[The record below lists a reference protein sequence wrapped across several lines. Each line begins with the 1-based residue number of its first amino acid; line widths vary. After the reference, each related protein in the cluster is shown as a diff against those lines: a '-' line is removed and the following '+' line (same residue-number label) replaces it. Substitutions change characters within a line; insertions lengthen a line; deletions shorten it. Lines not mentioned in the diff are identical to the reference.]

1 MFVLA
6 FVFIVTICGAAS
18 AALPLQSTT
27 TTHTNNTT
35 INSTL
40 QTAKATTNSSGSK
53 GDPIITGTVTINR
66 YVNGTYYPVQGATIT
81 VNSTGTN
88 SRILAT
94 TTTDKNGN
102 YYIDFYSTAQS
113 FSVTSSYLG
122 CNNITNTVTVT
133 LNSTDGL
140 YYGTSNFTMTPNIAT
155 VTGSGDGTTVYSS
168 NATKKSFA
176 GIINVKIN
184 NVTYKAFCIDLY
196 TGISDNDNL
205 YENGPLPGTTG
216 SLSNQDNWAAV
227 NYIIT
232 NYTPSNNTEA
242 AAMQCAI
249 WYFTSEQY
257 GVFPGNN
264 STYPGRYQFMTCPTD
279 GITTGGGTNT
289 TVRTLALQIIGNATN
304 GILYPSSINLTPGTI
319 RVPDG
324 GNATVTATVTDQ
336 NGNPLSGV
344 TVNFTSSSGS
354 LSTKTGTTNSLGQI
368 STVLSGVANSTSATV
383 NAAVSGGYGSLL
395 YDNPSNPLQNLVATS
410 VLPNTFSAS
419 SIVNFD
425 LTANVTLS
433 QTVTTPVN
441 VGNTVTYVLTADN
454 TGTSTATGIL
464 INDVAPS
471 GFTVTPSS
479 ETTYYNGVWTI
490 PTLANGA
497 TATLTI
503 TGTATP
509 AMAGTNITN
518 TATRT
523 AEDQYNGMSP
533 TSTINFYTKKASL
546 NITNTATSS
555 PLNVGQTGTFTLTA
569 TNNGPDTATNI
580 QITDALPTGFTAG
593 LPTQGTYNPTTGI
606 WTITSLTSGQ
616 TASLTF
622 TGPITANMA
631 GTTITNTATATWTEY
646 PGTVTIPNSTIYVKE
661 ANVAITQT
669 TSSSPV
675 NVGNTVTYT
684 VTAKNNGPDTATN
697 IVIDD
702 TIPTGFTATPSIGTY
717 TNGVWTIPTL
727 ANGTTAT
734 LTITGT
740 ATPAMAGTSTTNTAT
755 RTSQTEYN
763 NEPTTSVSTPIYTKE
778 GNITVTNTATS
789 SPLNVGQT
797 GTFTLTATN
806 NGPDT
811 ATNIQITDALPT
823 GFTAG
828 LPTQGTYN
836 PTTGIW
842 TITSLTSGQT
852 ASLTF
857 TGPITANMAGTTITN
872 TATATWT
879 EYPGTVTIPNSTIYV
894 KEANVAITQTTS
906 SSPVNVGNTVTYT
919 VTAKNNGPDTATNI
933 VIDDT
938 IPTGFTATPSIGTYT
953 NGVWTIPTLAN
964 GTTATLTI
972 TGTATPAMAGTS
984 TTNTATRTSQTE
996 YNNEPTTSVSTPI
1009 YTKEGNITVTNT
1021 ATSSPLNVGQTGT
1034 FTLTATNNGPDTA
1047 TNIQITDALPT
1058 GFTAGLP
1065 TQGTYN
1071 PTTGIWTIT
1080 SLTSGQTASLTFTGP
1095 ITANMAGTTITNTAT
1110 ATWTEYPGTVTI
1122 PNSTIYV
1129 KEANVA
1135 ITQTTSSSPV
1145 NVGNTVTYT
1154 VTAKNNGP
1162 DTATNIVIDDTI
1174 PTGFTATPSIGTYTN
1189 GVWTIPTLAN
1199 GTTATLTITGT
1210 ATPAMAGTS
1219 TTNTATRTSQTE
1231 YNNEPTTS
1239 VSTPI
1244 YTKEGNITVTNTA
1257 TSSPLNVGQTG
1268 TFTLTATN
1276 NGPDTATNI
1285 QITDALPTGF
1295 TAGLPTQGTYN
1306 PTTGIWTITSLTS
1319 GQTASLTFTGPIT
1332 ANMAGTTITNTAT
1345 ATWTEY
1351 PGTVTIPNST
1361 IYVKEAN
1368 VAITQTT
1375 SSSPVNVGNT
1385 VTYTVTAKNNGPD
1398 TATNIVIDDTIPT
1411 GFTATPSIG
1420 TYTNGVWTIP
1430 TLANGT
1436 TATLTITGTATPA
1449 MAGTSTTNTAT
1460 RTSQTEYNNEPTTS
1474 VSTPIYTK
1482 EGNITVTNTATSSPL
1497 NVGQTGT
1504 FTLTATNN
1512 GPDTATNIQITDALP
1527 TGFTAGLPTQGTY
1540 NPTTGIWTITSLTS
1554 GQTASLTFTGPITAN
1569 MAGTTITNTATA
1581 TWTEYPGTVTIPNST
1596 IYVKEANVAIT
1607 QTTSSSPVNVGN
1619 TVTYTVTAKNNGPDT
1634 ATNIVIDDTIPTGF
1648 TATPSIGTYTN
1659 GVWTIPTL
1667 ANGTTATLTITGTA
1681 TPAMAGTSTTNT
1693 ATRTSQTEY
1702 NNEPTTSV
1710 STPIYTKE
1718 GNITVTNTATSSPLN
1733 VGQTG
1738 TFTLTATNNGPDTA
1752 TNIQITDALP
1762 TGFTAGIPTQG
1773 TYNPTTGIWTITS
1786 LTSGQTASLTF
1797 TGPITANMA
1806 GTTITNTATAT
1817 WTEYPGT
1824 VTIPN
1829 STIYV
1834 KEANVAIT
1842 QTTSSSPVN
1851 VGNTVTYT
1859 VTAKNNGPDTATN
1872 IVIDDTIPT
1881 GFTATPSIGTYTNG
1895 VWTIPTLANGTTAT
1909 LTITGTATPAMA
1921 GTSTTNTATRTSQT
1935 EYNNEPTTSVSTPIY
1950 TKEGNITVTN
1960 TATSS
1965 PLNVGQ
1971 TGTFTLTATNNGPDT
1986 ATNIQ
1991 ITDALPTGFTAGLPT
2006 QGTYNPT
2013 TGIWTI
2019 TSLTSGQTASLTFTG
2034 PITANMAGT
2043 TITNTATATWTEYPG
2058 TVTIPNS
2065 TIYVKEANVAI
2076 TQTTS
2081 TSPVNVGNPVT
2092 YTVTATNNG
2101 PDTATNIVIDD
2112 TIPTGFTATPSIG
2125 TYTNGV
2131 WTIPT
2136 LANGTTATLTITG
2149 NATATMA
2156 GTSTTNTATR
2166 ISQTEYNNEPTTSVS
2181 APIYTKEGNI
2191 TVTNTATTSPIN
2203 VGQTGTF
2210 TLNVTNNGPDTTTNI
2225 KITDA
2230 LPTGFTAGTPTQG
2243 TYNSTTGIWTITSL
2257 TSGQTAT
2264 LTFTGL
2270 ITSNMAGTNIT
2281 NNANATWTEYPGTVT
2296 IPQATIYIKEA
2307 NVVLSQTG
2315 NYSGNTVTF
2324 VVTATN
2330 NGPDTATN
2338 INILDLIPSGL
2349 TGVTITPSIG
2359 TYNSTTGIW
2368 TINSLLNGTFA
2379 TLNITGIAVP
2389 QSIITNNATR
2399 TGQTEYN
2406 NEPNTIKLS
2415 MYVPDVNIAIYN
2427 YPWWYNGDTQSQ
2439 QYTYVVGNAPVLT
2452 TDIWNNGPDDATG
2465 VVIEYDMGSGLEYQG
2480 CSADIGT
2487 VTYNS
2492 QNNSLTWDLGN
2503 IPNGGDVLLKIFVRI
2518 TQSGTATPNLTT
2530 TSKLIHVDQYDS
2542 DTTDNTATCALT
2554 APTAADIQVNQT
2566 QNTYTGTNGKKYITY
2581 TITTTNNG
2589 PDTATGVQITDLLPT
2604 GTTYNSSTIPTG
2616 TTYNPTTGIWNIG
2629 TLNNTNNLTLTITA
2643 QITATTG
2650 TITNT
2655 ASESNEN
2662 EYDPNYANN
2671 AQTCSYTISGT
2682 YTPTSNIAIY
2692 NYPWWYNSDTQSQ
2705 QYTYVVGNAPVL
2717 TTDIWNNGPDD
2728 ATGVVIEYDMGSG
2741 LEYEGCSAD
2750 IGTVTYN
2757 SQNNSLT
2764 WDLGNIPNGGDVL
2777 LKIFVRIT
2785 QSGTATPNLTTTS
2798 KLIHVDQYDSDT
2810 TDNTATC
2817 ALTAPTAADIQVNQ
2831 TQNTTTDNNGNQYV
2845 TYTITVTNNGPD
2857 TATGVQ
2863 ITDLLPT
2870 GTTYNSSTIPT
2881 GTTYNPTTGIWNI
2894 GTLNNTNNLTLTI
2907 TAQITA
2913 TTGTITNTATKTNE
2927 NEYDPN
2933 YANDAQTQTLTLQ

>member
-1375 SSSPVNVGNT
+1375 S
-1385 VTYTVTAKNNGPD
+1385 
-1398 TATNIVIDDTIPT
+1398 
-1411 GFTATPSIG
+1411 
-1420 TYTNGVWTIP
+1420 
-1430 TLANGT
+1430 
-1436 TATLTITGTATPA
+1436 
-1449 MAGTSTTNTAT
+1449 
-1460 RTSQTEYNNEPTTS
+1460 
-1474 VSTPIYTK
+1474 
-1482 EGNITVTNTATSSPL
+1482 
-1497 NVGQTGT
+1497 
-1504 FTLTATNN
+1504 
-1512 GPDTATNIQITDALP
+1512 
-1527 TGFTAGLPTQGTY
+1527 
-1540 NPTTGIWTITSLTS
+1540 
-1554 GQTASLTFTGPITAN
+1554 
-1569 MAGTTITNTATA
+1569 
-1581 TWTEYPGTVTIPNST
+1581 
-1596 IYVKEANVAIT
+1596 
-1607 QTTSSSPVNVGN
+1607 
-1619 TVTYTVTAKNNGPDT
+1619 
-1634 ATNIVIDDTIPTGF
+1634 
-1648 TATPSIGTYTN
+1648 
-1659 GVWTIPTL
+1659 
-1667 ANGTTATLTITGTA
+1667 
-1681 TPAMAGTSTTNT
+1681 
-1693 ATRTSQTEY
+1693 
-1702 NNEPTTSV
+1702 
-1710 STPIYTKE
+1710 
-1718 GNITVTNTATSSPLN
+1718 
-1733 VGQTG
+1733 
-1738 TFTLTATNNGPDTA
+1738 
-1752 TNIQITDALP
+1752 
-1762 TGFTAGIPTQG
+1762 
-1773 TYNPTTGIWTITS
+1773 
-1786 LTSGQTASLTF
+1786 
-1797 TGPITANMA
+1797 
-1806 GTTITNTATAT
+1806 
-1817 WTEYPGT
+1817 
-1824 VTIPN
+1824 
-1829 STIYV
+1829 
-1834 KEANVAIT
+1834 
-1842 QTTSSSPVN
+1842 
-1851 VGNTVTYT
+1851 
-1859 VTAKNNGPDTATN
+1859 
-1872 IVIDDTIPT
+1872 
-1881 GFTATPSIGTYTNG
+1881 
-1895 VWTIPTLANGTTAT
+1895 
-1909 LTITGTATPAMA
+1909 
-1921 GTSTTNTATRTSQT
+1921 
-1935 EYNNEPTTSVSTPIY
+1935 
-1950 TKEGNITVTN
+1950 
-1960 TATSS
+1960 
-1965 PLNVGQ
+1965 
-1971 TGTFTLTATNNGPDT
+1971 
-1986 ATNIQ
+1986 
-1991 ITDALPTGFTAGLPT
+1991 
-2006 QGTYNPT
+2006 
-2013 TGIWTI
+2013 
-2019 TSLTSGQTASLTFTG
+2019 
-2034 PITANMAGT
+2034 
-2043 TITNTATATWTEYPG
+2043 
-2058 TVTIPNS
+2058 
-2065 TIYVKEANVAI
+2065 
-2076 TQTTS
+2076 

-2662 EYDPNYANN
+2662 EYNPNYANN

-2933 YANDAQTQTLTLQ
+2933 YANNAQTCSYTISGTYTPTSNIAIYNYPWWYNSDTQSQQYTYVVGNAPVLTTDIWNNGPDDATGVVIEYDMGSGLEYEGCSADIGTVTYNSQNNSLTWDLGNIPNGGDVLLKIFVRITQSGTATPNLTTTSKLIHVDQYDSDTTDNTATCALTAPTAADIQVNQTQNTYNR